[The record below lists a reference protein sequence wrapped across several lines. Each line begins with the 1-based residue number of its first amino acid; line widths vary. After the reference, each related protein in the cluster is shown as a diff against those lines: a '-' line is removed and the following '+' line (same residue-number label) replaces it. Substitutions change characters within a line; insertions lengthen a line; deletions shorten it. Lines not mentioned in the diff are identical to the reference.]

1 MVDENVH
8 SFASVHRPTSVHVDS
23 ATPTLRERVDTQVR
37 LCQGVHNR
45 DTLRLELMR
54 EPIENG
60 GTTRFNR
67 LFEGVTDGVKIIQQM
82 E

>member
-1 MVDENVH
+1 
-8 SFASVHRPTSVHVDS
+8 
-23 ATPTLRERVDTQVR
+23 
-37 LCQGVHNR
+37 
-45 DTLRLELMR
+45 MR